1 MNIISSPWLARQ
13 TPAQSRVPISLFLLC
28 GIFSLGAIAADEK
41 SKEPT
46 PSPTASTAQ
55 SAKPAIVPAAPAV
68 PLPVSKAPAS
78 QAVAKSGNNPDQDMS
93 EALVKKINKSSGDI
107 VLRSSDLPPPFPVP
121 KAEAKPDVKVE
132 KKAEV
137 KPKEPPKAEPIVITV
152 KEELIATPI
161 PVPEIPWTYA
171 DGPGGP
177 NNWANLK
184 KENQLCATGKMQSPI
199 NIITDNTVKGNLS
212 PIVFE
217 YQPFLL
223 SLMDNG
229 RTVEVSARGGNNI
242 LLNEKRYRLVG
253 IHFHKPSEEV
263 FNGERAEMSVH
274 LEHEHHDGSKV
285 IVAVMM
291 SSSSQLFAA
300 TEKRRWWSTASE
312 ENPLFQIIL
321 SNVPLV
327 KNQASSPRNVVINPL
342 QLLPEDRT
350 YFTYMGSL
358 TKPPCTEGVI
368 WIIMKNPLIV
378 TAQQIHS
385 FGQIYTNNFR
395 PLQSQGDR
403 IIKEIR

>member
-1 MNIISSPWLARQ
+1 MNIISNPCLTIQ
-13 TPAQSRVPISLFLLC
+13 TLVQGGVRISLCLLS
-28 GIFSLGAIAADEK
+28 GIFPLGAFAADEK

-46 PSPTASTAQ
+46 PTPAPSTTQ

-78 QAVAKSGNNPDQDMS
+78 QAVAKSSNNPDQDMTDV
-93 EALVKKINKSSGDI
+93 LVKKINKSSGDI
-107 VLRSSDLPPPFPVP
+107 VLRSSDLPPQPPAP
-121 KAEAKPDVKVE
+121 KAEVKIE

-137 KPKEPPKAEPIVITV
+137 KPKESPKSEPIVIVV
-152 KEELIATPI
+152 KEELIAAPTI
-161 PVPEIPWTYA
+161 VPEIPWTYA

-184 KENQLCATGKMQSPI
+184 KENQLCAMGKMQSPV

-229 RTVEVSARGGNNI
+229 RTVEVSARGSNNI

-263 FNGERAEMSVH
+263 FNGERAEMSAH
-274 LEHEHHDGSKV
+274 LVHEHYDGSKV

-300 TEKRRWWSTASE
+300 SEKRRWWATSE

-327 KNQASSPRNVVINPL
+327 KNQSSSPRNVVINPL

-358 TKPPCTEGVI
+358 TEPPCTEGVT

-395 PLQSQGDR
+395 PLQLQGDR

>member
-1 MNIISSPWLARQ
+1 M
-13 TPAQSRVPISLFLLC
+13 
-28 GIFSLGAIAADEK
+28 
-41 SKEPT
+41 
-46 PSPTASTAQ
+46 
-55 SAKPAIVPAAPAV
+55 
-68 PLPVSKAPAS
+68 
-78 QAVAKSGNNPDQDMS
+78 
-93 EALVKKINKSSGDI
+93 
-107 VLRSSDLPPPFPVP
+107 
-121 KAEAKPDVKVE
+121 
-132 KKAEV
+132 
-137 KPKEPPKAEPIVITV
+137 
-152 KEELIATPI
+152 
-161 PVPEIPWTYA
+161 
-171 DGPGGP
+171 
-177 NNWANLK
+177 
-184 KENQLCATGKMQSPI
+184 GKMQSPV

-229 RTVEVSARGGNNI
+229 RTVEVSARGSNNI

-263 FNGERAEMSVH
+263 FNGERAEMSAH
-274 LEHEHHDGSKV
+274 LVHEHYDGSKV

-300 TEKRRWWSTASE
+300 SEKRRWWATSE

-327 KNQASSPRNVVINPL
+327 KNQSSSPRNVVINPL

-358 TKPPCTEGVI
+358 TEPPCTEGVT

-395 PLQSQGDR
+395 PLQLQGDR

>member
-1 MNIISSPWLARQ
+1 MNIISSPCLVRPS
-13 TPAQSRVPISLFLLC
+13 PAQSGAQVSLYLFC
-28 GIFSLGAIAADEK
+28 GVFSLAAFAADEK

-46 PSPTASTAQ
+46 PTPAPSSTQ
-55 SAKPAIVPAAPAV
+55 GAKPTIVPATPAV

-78 QAVAKSGNNPDQDMS
+78 QAVAKSSNNPDQDMTDV
-93 EALVKKINKSSGDI
+93 LVKKINKSSGDI
-107 VLRSSDLPPPFPVP
+107 VLRSSDLPPQPPAP
-121 KAEAKPDVKVE
+121 KAEVKPEVKIE

-137 KPKEPPKAEPIVITV
+137 KPKEPPKSEPIVIVV
-152 KEELIATPI
+152 KEELIAAPMI
-161 PVPEIPWTYA
+161 VPEIPWTYA

-184 KENQLCATGKMQSPI
+184 KENQLCAMGKMQSPI

-229 RTVEVSARGGNNI
+229 RTVEVSARGSNNI

-263 FNGERAEMSVH
+263 FNGERAEMSAH
-274 LEHEHHDGSKV
+274 LVHEHYDGSKV

-300 TEKRRWWSTASE
+300 SEKRRWWATSE

-327 KNQASSPRNVVINPL
+327 KNLSSSPRNVVINPL

-358 TKPPCTEGVI
+358 TEPPCTEGVT

-395 PLQSQGDR
+395 PLQLQGDR